1 MGLFRHN
8 NNYSDKDIPCDY
20 KMSVKSH
27 NINKN
32 WIICVLAALVVILV
46 AIVCSSSL
54 FKTENVAMIIS
65 FTATILSIV
74 LSLLAIIYTYLGN
87 IESSGNLS
95 EIRSAVAEIRATEDA
110 IKDNVSNIINH
121 LSYGTS
127 SQSGV
132 SNQINSDPSP
142 EVKSPNNYQ
151 APNNSGSNINSS
163 EENQVEGQS

>member
-1 MGLFRHN
+1 MRLTKRN

-54 FKTENVAMIIS
+54 FKTDNVAMIIS

-74 LSLLAIIYTYLGN
+74 LSLLAIIYTYFGN

-95 EIRSAVAEIRATEDA
+95 EIRSAVAEIRATENA
-110 IKDNVSNIINH
+110 INDNVSNIINH
-121 LSYGTS
+121 LSYGSS
-127 SQSGV
+127 SQGGV
-132 SNQINSDPSP
+132 SNQYNNDPSP
-142 EVKSPNNYQ
+142 EVKTPNYNQ
-151 APNNSGSNINSS
+151 VANVSGSNANNSQD
-163 EENQVEGQS
+163 NQVEE

>member
-1 MGLFRHN
+1 MRLVRHN

-54 FKTENVAMIIS
+54 FKTDNVAMIIS

-74 LSLLAIIYTYLGN
+74 LSLLAIIYTYFGN

-95 EIRSAVAEIRATEDA
+95 EIRSAVAEIRATENA

-121 LSYGTS
+121 LSYGSS

-132 SNQINSDPSP
+132 SNQYNNDPSP
-142 EVKSPNNYQ
+142 EVKSPNYTIVTNVSGNNL
-151 APNNSGSNINSS
+151 NNSRD
-163 EENQVEGQS
+163 NQVEE

>member
-1 MGLFRHN
+1 MRQFIRN

-54 FKTENVAMIIS
+54 FETENVAMIMS

-87 IESSGNLS
+87 IESSSNLS

-121 LSYGTS
+121 LSYGTNN
-127 SQSGV
+127 QSGV
-132 SNQINSDPSP
+132 SNQYNSDPSP
-142 EVKSPNNYQ
+142 EVKSPNYSP
-151 APNNSGSNINSS
+151 AIDMSGNNVNSS
-163 EENQVEGQS
+163 AENQVEGQS

>member
-1 MGLFRHN
+1 MRLVRRN

-54 FKTENVAMIIS
+54 FKTDNVAMIIS

-74 LSLLAIIYTYLGN
+74 LSLLAIIYTYFGN

-95 EIRSAVAEIRATEDA
+95 EIRSAVAEIRATENA

-121 LSYGTS
+121 LSYGYS

-132 SNQINSDPSP
+132 SNQYNNDPSP
-142 EVKSPNNYQ
+142 EVKFQNYNQVTNVSGNNV
-151 APNNSGSNINSS
+151 NISR
-163 EENQVEGQS
+163 ENQVEG

>member
-1 MGLFRHN
+1 MGLVRRN

-20 KMSVKSH
+20 KLSVKSH

-46 AIVCSSSL
+46 AIVFSSSL
-54 FKTENVAMIIS
+54 FKTDNVAMIIS

-74 LSLLAIIYTYLGN
+74 LSLLAIIYTYFGN

-121 LSYGTS
+121 LSNGNN

-132 SNQINSDPSP
+132 SNQYNNDPSP
-142 EVKSPNNYQ
+142 EVKSPNYTQLSNVSS
-151 APNNSGSNINSS
+151 NNVIISRGNN
-163 EENQVEGQS
+163 VED